1 MSRRLVLVLA
11 ASAAIA
17 AGLLLVACGGGRQGH
32 QRQGRRRQ
40 LRRHRVLGQRPP
52 RQADRLRP
60 AAAGRLRRALQADER
75 RDRPGDGAQGLAGR
89 QHRGRLPGLR
99 RLPGLDRRVGRE
111 PLPVQRR
118 RLRRRPRRDRRDR
131 HLQLRLRA
139 GHDPDPEQGAR
150 RRPADGLARQH
161 PGLPDGAEPELCK
174 PDEPDVY
181 YPSGTRNYVRVVPN
195 DAVQVAGLASFAN
208 EQGIH
213 DGRSSC
219 TPPTTRPA
227 RARPTPSSGAARKLG
242 MNIAGTAQWDP
253 KATELHRA

>member
-1 MSRRLVLVLA
+1 MSRRLVLVLV

-17 AGLLLVACGGGRQGH
+17 AGLLLAACGGGRQGH

-60 AAAGRLRRALQADER
+60 AAAGRLGRALQADER

-161 PGLPDGAEPELCK
+161 PGLPD
-174 PDEPDVY
+174 
-181 YPSGTRNYVRVVPN
+181 R
-195 DAVQVAGLASFAN
+195 AGLDLQAERAGRLLPVGHA
-208 EQGIH
+208 QLRPGGPQRRRA
-213 DGRSSC
+213 DGRARQLRQRAGD
-219 TPPTTRPA
+219 PQPVHPGRRRRPDQQGPGA
-227 RARPTPSSGAARKLG
+227 TPS
-242 MNIAGTAQWDP
+242 
-253 KATELHRA
+253 RAPPASSA